1 MFCRWRLCLSCW
13 GPSQG
18 LVAPA
23 RPASPLLAKPQ
34 KSVSHCPAPCLSERA
49 PSAAVPGRRILG
61 WRKRTL
67 FACVRSGSVP
77 VLQVPS
83 LAAHNSFPRF
93 ALLPEKYKFSPF
105 SSPQLSSSLFLFS
118 PPPKFLHT
126 HIQVQL
132 SASGGRQ
139 DVLNNPFPPVS
150 PVQPSR
156 FRPRT

>member
-1 MFCRWRLCLSCW
+1 MRRVVVCAPFEPQVGFGVFCRWRLCLSCW

-49 PSAAVPGRRILG
+49 PSAMVPGRRILG
-61 WRKRTL
+61 WGKRTL
-67 FACVRSGSVP
+67 FACVRSRPVP

-105 SSPQLSSSLFLFS
+105 SSPKLFSPFSSSLYPQNFY
-118 PPPKFLHT
+118 T
-126 HIQVQL
+126 HIFKFI
-132 SASGGRQ
+132 SAPAAA
-139 DVLNNPFPPVS
+139 VKMF
-150 PVQPSR
+150 
-156 FRPRT
+156 